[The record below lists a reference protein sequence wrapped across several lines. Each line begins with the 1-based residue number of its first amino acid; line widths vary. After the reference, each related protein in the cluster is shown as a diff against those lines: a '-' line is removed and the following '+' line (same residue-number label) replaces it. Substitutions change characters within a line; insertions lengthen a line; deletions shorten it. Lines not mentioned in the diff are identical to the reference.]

1 MTRTLL
7 LPVLTTAA
15 LALSACGNQ
24 PSGTETSAQ
33 ATEAVASASE
43 AAVLDQGLPI
53 DALPEVP
60 GGRESW
66 EECPYLDTQW
76 VADTNGQRMTGVG
89 IDTRFDTPA
98 CVFWSYPEEPQAT
111 VIVRHMPD
119 QESAIRVVNWAAP
132 IAETEPVN
140 PPADDPDGWMGG
152 RIGNEF
158 GSKYAVQKGNIAVV
172 VFSNQN
178 QSVKAESIAL
188 EAINRLGL

>member
-1 MTRTLL
+1 MQQVMDSA
-7 LPVLTTAA
+7 LPF
-15 LALSACGNQ
+15 
-24 PSGTETSAQ
+24 
-33 ATEAVASASE
+33 
-43 AAVLDQGLPI
+43 

-76 VADTNGQRMTGVG
+76 VADTNGQRMTGLG

-119 QESAIRVVNWAAP
+119 EQSAIDVVNWAAP
-132 IAETEPVN
+132 IDSTSPVN

-152 RIGNEF
+152 RGADDF
-158 GSKYAVQKGNIAVV
+158 GSRYAVQKGNVAVV
-172 VFSNQN
+172 VFSNQT
-178 QSVKAESIAL
+178 QSVKAETIAL
-188 EAINRLGL
+188 EAIQNLGL